1 MKIGDLV
8 RFKPE
13 DWGTPLED
21 RPLGIVLSEPYR
33 ISARWREAGGDTN
46 AAMLVDIQF
55 PGSSEVYSTG
65 LNTLEVVSAL
75 YSL

>member
-21 RPLGIVLSEPYR
+21 RPLGIVLSEPYKFCA
-33 ISARWREAGGDTN
+33 ISAW
-46 AAMLVDIQF
+46 MVDIQF
-55 PGSSEVYSTG
+55 PGSSDVYSTG
-65 LNTLEVVSAL
+65 PETLEVVSENR
-75 YSL
+75 

>member
-21 RPLGIVLSEPYR
+21 RPLGIVLSEPYKFSA
-33 ISARWREAGGDTN
+33 ISAW
-46 AAMLVDIQF
+46 MVDIQF
-55 PGSSEVYSTG
+55 PGSTEVYATG
-65 LNTLEVVSAL
+65 PETLEVVSE
-75 YSL
+75 YR

>member
-1 MKIGDLV
+1 MNLGDLV

-33 ISARWREAGGDTN
+33 ISARWRDDWGDTN

-65 LNTLEVVSAL
+65 PETLEVVSE
-75 YSL
+75 YR

>member
-33 ISARWREAGGDTN
+33 ISARWRDDWGDTN

-55 PGSSEVYSTG
+55 PGSPEVYSTG
-65 LNTLEVVSAL
+65 PETLEVVSAL

>member
-21 RPLGIVLSEPYR
+21 RPLGIVLSEPYKF
-33 ISARWREAGGDTN
+33 SSSTQ
-46 AAMLVDIQF
+46 AMMVDIQF
-55 PGSSEVYSTG
+55 PGSSDVYSTS
-65 LNTLEVVSAL
+65 LNTLEVVSENR
-75 YSL
+75 